1 MKDIISKDS
10 LYKPMKIL
18 KDEFPDWLE
27 KNWDKISTE
36 DLERYN
42 QQLDKV
48 TEVCELFEKQEG
60 DKSKQP
66 EGIFDKLHELQE
78 LGHPPEELMKKV
90 QEAQVASGEQP
101 QSFFGGQNQG
111 SEMEKLFA
119 SLGNLPDMG
128 GPAATDTNTATAQAQ
143 PQAAP

>member
-48 TEVCELFEKQEG
+48 TEVCELFEKQ
-60 DKSKQP
+60 DNK
-66 EGIFDKLHELQE
+66 
-78 LGHPPEELMKKV
+78 
-90 QEAQVASGEQP
+90 A
-101 QSFFGGQNQG
+101 
-111 SEMEKLFA
+111 EK
-119 SLGNLPDMG
+119 
-128 GPAATDTNTATAQAQ
+128 
-143 PQAAP
+143 

>member
-1 MKDIISKDS
+1 MKYIISKDS

-48 TEVCELFEKQEG
+48 TEVCELFEK
-60 DKSKQP
+60 
-66 EGIFDKLHELQE
+66 
-78 LGHPPEELMKKV
+78 
-90 QEAQVASGEQP
+90 
-101 QSFFGGQNQG
+101 
-111 SEMEKLFA
+111 
-119 SLGNLPDMG
+119 
-128 GPAATDTNTATAQAQ
+128 
-143 PQAAP
+143 